1 MPRPS
6 ADTSDPPPCRR
17 ARPGD
22 LDSLLDI
29 ENGAFSGDR
38 ISRRQMRYHLRNPR
52 ARIWICERGGAPA
65 AYLLALFP
73 AARAPRIYSVATLA
87 AHRGHGLAGR
97 LIDAAARAAKKEGY
111 GRILL
116 EVRQDAPAVIA
127 FYEGRGFRKAR
138 SLPAYYEDGT
148 DGWKMIKELDRRRGV
163 Q

>member
-6 ADTSDPPPCRR
+6 AETSEPPSCRR

-29 ENGAFSGDR
+29 ENSAFGGDR

-52 ARIWICERGGAPA
+52 ARIWVCERGGAPA

-73 AARAPRIYSVATLA
+73 AGRAPRIYSLATAA
-87 AHRGHGLAGR
+87 AHRGQGLAGR
-97 LIDAAARAAKKEGY
+97 LVDAAARAAKADGHEKL
-111 GRILL
+111 IL

-138 SLPAYYEDGT
+138 PLPAYYEDGA
-148 DGWKMIKELDRRRGV
+148 DGWKMIKELDRKQGV